1 MSEAGEIKY
10 KITGDDNGLKASLDN
25 AKRQAEQTAA
35 SMAAASDSIEQ
46 VGTNAAAA
54 ATALSSTASAA
65 ARAAENTSQAAAGA
79 EKWGLP
85 YQRLPEA
92 LLPLPTAHRHLC
104 RGLLPR
110 WGRCPRR
117 LRALCVT
124 LTMWAMQL
132 RTLVK
137 KARKQEKG
145 RKRSGKDRLCGG
157 QSGTGDRQ
165 DISCGCGC
173 CICGGSGCFQGGY

>member
-65 ARAAENTSQAAAGA
+65 ARAAEN
-79 EKWGLP
+79 
-85 YQRLPEA
+85 
-92 LLPLPTAHRHLC
+92 
-104 RGLLPR
+104 
-110 WGRCPRR
+110 
-117 LRALCVT
+117 VT
-124 LTMWAMQL
+124 
-132 RTLVK
+132 
-137 KARKQEKG
+137 G
-145 RKRSGKDRLCGG
+145 GCGG
-157 QSGTGDRQ
+157 
-165 DISCGCGC
+165 
-173 CICGGSGCFQGGY
+173 